1 MRKRR
6 GLMKVYERLLDY
18 VSVHTASDEN
28 SDTSPSSN
36 RQFTLANKLVEEM
49 KMIGIEDAHVDEKCY
64 VYGTIPATK
73 GFEKSVTLGLIAHM
87 DTSPDFSGENVKPQI
102 IKNYDGKDVQ
112 LGESGRVLSVQNFPH
127 LSSLAGRTLIT
138 TDGTTLLGADDK
150 AGIAE
155 IMTVAEEL
163 LKGNIAHGKVA
174 IGFTPD
180 EEVGRG
186 TDGFNVEKF
195 GADFAYTLDGSA
207 ENEIEY
213 ENFNAAGVTVE
224 IRGFNVHPGSSKNTM
239 INAALVAM
247 EFNQM
252 LPNGDTPRDTDGY
265 EGFFHLCSI
274 EGDVTH
280 AVAKYIIR
288 DHSAEMFACRQE
300 MMRHIERLLNEK
312 YGENTV
318 TLTIKEQYRNMK
330 EKIVPCIHLIDNAK
344 KAAEKVGMVPVT
356 VPIRGGTDG
365 ARLSF
370 MGLPCPNLGTGGYAF
385 HGPYEHITVEGMEL
399 ASQMLMELVK
409 IYAGVEKE

>member
-1 MRKRR
+1 
-6 GLMKVYERLLDY
+6 MKAYERLLNY

-28 SDTSPSSN
+28 SESSPSSE
-36 RQFTLANKLVEEM
+36 RQFTLAKKLVEEM

-64 VYGTIPATK
+64 VYGTIPATE

-102 IKNYDGKDVQ
+102 IKSYDGRDVK

-163 LKGNIAHGKVA
+163 LKGEAAHGKVA

-186 TDGFNVEKF
+186 TDGFDVEKF
-195 GADFAYTLDGSA
+195 GADFAYTMDGSA

-213 ENFNAAGVTVE
+213 ENFNAAGATVE
-224 IRGFNVHPGSSKNTM
+224 IEGFNVHPGSSKDTM

-280 AVAKYIIR
+280 AVMKYIIR
-288 DHSAEMFACRQE
+288 DHSGEMFECRQE

-312 YGENTV
+312 YGEGTV
-318 TLTIKEQYRNMK
+318 TVTIKEQYRNMK

-344 KAAEKVGMVPVT
+344 KAAEKVGMIPVT

-385 HGPYEHITVEGMEL
+385 HGPYEHITVEGMER
-399 ASQMLMELVK
+399 AVQMMMELVK
-409 IYAGVEKE
+409 IYAEVEK

>member
-1 MRKRR
+1 MKKRSDF
-6 GLMKVYERLLDY
+6 MKAYERLLNY
-18 VSVHTASDEN
+18 ISVHTASDED
-28 SDTSPSSN
+28 SDTLPSSE
-36 RQFTLANKLVEEM
+36 RQFTLAKKLVEEM

-64 VYGTIPATK
+64 VYGTIPATE

-87 DTSPDFSGENVKPQI
+87 DTSPDFSGENIKPQI
-102 IKNYDGKDVQ
+102 IKNYDGKDVK
-112 LGESGRVLSVQNFPH
+112 LGESGRVLSTQNFPH

-163 LKGNIAHGKVA
+163 LKGETAHGKVV

-186 TDGFNVEKF
+186 TDGFDVEKF
-195 GADFAYTLDGSA
+195 GADFAYTMDGSA

-213 ENFNAAGVTVE
+213 ENFNAAGATVE
-224 IRGFNVHPGSSKNTM
+224 IEGFNVHPGSSKNTM

-280 AVAKYIIR
+280 AVMKYIIR
-288 DHSAEMFACRQE
+288 DHSGEMFECRQE

-312 YGENTV
+312 YGEGTV
-318 TLTIKEQYRNMK
+318 TVTIKEQYRNMK

-344 KAAEKVGMVPVT
+344 KAAEKVGMIPVT

-399 ASQMLMELVK
+399 AVRMMIELVK
-409 IYAGVEKE
+409 IYAEIEK

>member
-1 MRKRR
+1 MKKRSDF
-6 GLMKVYERLLDY
+6 MKAYERLLNY
-18 VSVHTASDEN
+18 ISVHTASDED
-28 SDTSPSSN
+28 SDTLPSSE
-36 RQFTLANKLVEEM
+36 RQFTLAKKLVEEM

-64 VYGTIPATK
+64 VYGTIPATE

-87 DTSPDFSGENVKPQI
+87 DTSPDFSGENIKPQI
-102 IKNYDGKDVQ
+102 IKNYDGKDVK
-112 LGESGRVLSVQNFPH
+112 LGESGRVLSTQNFPH

-163 LKGNIAHGKVA
+163 LKGETAHGKVV

-186 TDGFNVEKF
+186 TDGFDVEKF
-195 GADFAYTLDGSA
+195 GADFAYTMDGSA

-213 ENFNAAGVTVE
+213 ENFNAAGATVE
-224 IRGFNVHPGSSKNTM
+224 IEGFNVHPGSSKDTM

-280 AVAKYIIR
+280 AVMKYIIR
-288 DHSAEMFACRQE
+288 DHSGEMFECRQE
-300 MMRHIERLLNEK
+300 MMPHIERLLNEK
-312 YGENTV
+312 YGEGTV
-318 TLTIKEQYRNMK
+318 TVTIKEQYRNMK

-344 KAAEKVGMVPVT
+344 KAAEKVGMIPVT

-399 ASQMLMELVK
+399 AVRMMIELVK
-409 IYAGVEKE
+409 IYAEIEK

>member
-1 MRKRR
+1 
-6 GLMKVYERLLDY
+6 MKVYERLLDY

-28 SDTSPSSN
+28 SNTSPSSE

-102 IKNYDGKDVQ
+102 IKEYDGKDVP

-163 LKGNIAHGKVA
+163 LKGEIAHGKVV

-186 TDGFNVEKF
+186 TDGFDVEKF

-224 IRGFNVHPGSSKNTM
+224 IKGFNVHPGSSKDTM

-288 DHSAEMFACRQE
+288 DHSAEMFGCRQE

-318 TLTIKEQYRNMK
+318 TVTIKEQYRNMK

-399 ASQMLMELVK
+399 ASKMVMELVK
-409 IYAGVEKE
+409 IYAGIEKE